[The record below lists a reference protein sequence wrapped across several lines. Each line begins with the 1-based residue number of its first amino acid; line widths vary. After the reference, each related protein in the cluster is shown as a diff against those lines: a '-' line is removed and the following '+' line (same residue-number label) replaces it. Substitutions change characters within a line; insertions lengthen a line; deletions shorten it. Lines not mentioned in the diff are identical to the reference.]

1 MAKIL
6 VGMPKRSV
14 IFACMFFWKK
24 HSLIARSMAV
34 KFCSCCDSNK
44 LLKKCRKVTWITFQG
59 LHCWTPGSWITW
71 IFLQWNCYYDKF
83 SLHYCLLIRFYDL
96 QTLYFAKHLVFRQAW
111 KLGNINCQSN
121 FVSTSCR
128 IKNDLFS
135 KLCFVAR
142 VLCSLLSQVLCLLSL
157 YWSKRQG
164 LLS

>member
-1 MAKIL
+1 MAKIS

-24 HSLIARSMAV
+24 HSLIACSMAV

-44 LLKKCRKVTWITFQG
+44 LLKKSRKVTWRTFQG

-128 IKNDLFS
+128 IKMTYSVNF
-135 KLCFVAR
+135 A
-142 VLCSLLSQVLCLLSL
+142 LSL
-157 YWSKRQG
+157 EFFVPFYLKFFAYSLYIGQKDKAC
-164 LLS
+164 